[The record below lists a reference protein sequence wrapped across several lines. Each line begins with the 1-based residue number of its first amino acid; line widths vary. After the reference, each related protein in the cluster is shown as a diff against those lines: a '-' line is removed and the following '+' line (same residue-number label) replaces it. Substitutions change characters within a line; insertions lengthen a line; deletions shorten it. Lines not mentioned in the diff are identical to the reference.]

1 MILMIIYRKENNSND
16 LSLSSFLFWLRVNQ
30 SPLSVLM
37 PYEQKFCWTN
47 FFLPWNIKLQAPK
60 ELIRNFRIF
69 YICVMCKITNMKTQI
84 EDLSLRLKINV
95 QIICQKLL
103 KLERKINV
111 DKIFPWITLC
121 TKFQFIY
128 PANWAEQIWEPD
140 AWYLL

>member
-1 MILMIIYRKENNSND
+1 MTFPYWASYFDLESINHLCPYWCLMNK
-16 LSLSSFLFWLRVNQ
+16 SFV
-30 SPLSVLM
+30 
-37 PYEQKFCWTN
+37 EQI

-103 KLERKINV
+103 NLERKINV

-121 TKFQFIY
+121 TKFQFIH
-128 PANWAEQIWEPD
+128 PANWAGQIGEPD
-140 AWYLL
+140 ARYLL